1 MVGVLRTE
9 VTTAGG
15 QRRLVTAERDP
26 DSGGWVPLDYENLDT
41 DSDSE
46 SGTVWESRP

>member
-9 VTTAGG
+9 LTTGAGH
-15 QRRLVTAERDP
+15 RYAVTAERDS
-26 DSGGWVPLDYENLDT
+26 DSGGWVAT
-41 DSDSE
+41 DFEPIEADGG